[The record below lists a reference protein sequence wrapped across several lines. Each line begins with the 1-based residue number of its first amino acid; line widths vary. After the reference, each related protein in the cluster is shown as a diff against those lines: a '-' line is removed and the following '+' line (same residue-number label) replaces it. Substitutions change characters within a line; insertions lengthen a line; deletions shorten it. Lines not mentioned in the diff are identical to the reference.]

1 MWRLSC
7 LESQPSAGHRPSAC
21 GFSTSRCPVRTDLL
35 RACWWDGWMA
45 PSAGCRSQCRKSIC
59 MLRAPNS
66 PTAKG
71 ARVRSLNI
79 SHETYQQKFSLA
91 THVYYRLLVWM
102 CRIICV
108 IIFNVASILF
118 EPIVMTPWS
127 CCSFIFFSVQM
138 WESHWSFH
146 LLSFW
151 ESHEVCLSEYW
162 TICLWN
168 CSPLICPSSPVCR
181 LAHWGQTFCSRL
193 PWWKDPLGLNWDIW
207 EWAACSAVCLPGL
220 FSKCTHFNSSM
231 LKNLGKKN
239 TILCTSYPCQSTYGT
254 FLIDYSTLTALS
266 VQDAVISL
274 KWDPTGHLLL
284 CLGRS
289 EVVKI
294 LGRSSGIWVTLH
306 TLIHNSTVNVAEWC
320 PLAGRAPD
328 PRLMLAAWVYIT

>member
-118 EPIVMTPWS
+118 EPIGAAVAS
-127 CCSFIFFSVQM
+127 YFLAFRCESRIDLFICFLS
-138 WESHWSFH
+138 ESHMRCVFQNIEPSVYETVLLWSVLAPQCVAWHTEDKPFAAGYPDGKI
-146 LLSFW
+146 LLASTETYENEQPVVLCVFQ
-151 ESHEVCLSEYW
+151 VCFQ
-162 TICLWN
+162 N
-168 CSPLICPSSPVCR
+168 ALI
-181 LAHWGQTFCSRL
+181 L
-193 PWWKDPLGLNWDIW
+193 I
-207 EWAACSAVCLPGL
+207 AVCWR
-220 FSKCTHFNSSM
+220 TW
-231 LKNLGKKN
+231 GKK
-239 TILCTSYPCQSTYGT
+239 TQSY
-254 FLIDYSTLTALS
+254 A
-266 VQDAVISL
+266 
-274 KWDPTGHLLL
+274 
-284 CLGRS
+284 
-289 EVVKI
+289 
-294 LGRSSGIWVTLH
+294 LH
-306 TLIHNSTVNVAEWC
+306 TLVSPHMGLFLSTT
-320 PLAGRAPD
+320 PLLLPSLYRTLWA
-328 PRLMLAAWVYIT
+328 L